1 MADSIIE
8 PYLFFG
14 GRCEEALAFYGKTIG
29 AKVDFMMRYKES
41 PEAPPPGMLPAGY
54 ENKIMHTT
62 FRIGKSVLMGSDGC
76 GETLEFKGFSL
87 SLAAADEAEAKRA
100 FDALAEGG
108 EVKMPLTKTF
118 WSPCFGMLTDRF
130 GMGWMISVPAP
141 K

>member
-41 PEAPPPGMLPAGY
+41 PQAPPPGMLPAGY